1 MTAFENMEA
10 KRLLGPLSDETIEEL
25 GEKTNFIMGIQLRAI
40 KQKKNPQR
48 KLARCSVRTSQQQ
61 TREKIPPKFSG
72 DLEKW
77 TTNTSRESSGS
88 VGIQNPH
95 FIDWWWTK
103 EIQVYNY
110 RMLHKVLRS
119 QSSIL

>member
-1 MTAFENMEA
+1 MEA

-72 DLEKW
+72 DLEK
-77 TTNTSRESSGS
+77 
-88 VGIQNPH
+88 
-95 FIDWWWTK
+95 
-103 EIQVYNY
+103 
-110 RMLHKVLRS
+110 
-119 QSSIL
+119 